1 MGHTLAEK
9 IIMKHIGG
17 KSVKP
22 GDLVVVE
29 PDCVVIHDIY
39 TAFLQDKMKKMG
51 LTKVWNTDKIVIMHD
66 HLMPACLEGD
76 PRSLEAGYELV
87 KEYGIRHF
95 HATGGIVHQ
104 LVPELGYSKP
114 GDIVLIFK
122 DMLGMGNEW
131 FRELLGMKCRWT
143 ECSSFTVRYKRT
155 RR

>member
-51 LTKVWNTDKIVIMHD
+51 
-66 HLMPACLEGD
+66 
-76 PRSLEAGYELV
+76 
-87 KEYGIRHF
+87 
-95 HATGGIVHQ
+95 
-104 LVPELGYSKP
+104 
-114 GDIVLIFK
+114 
-122 DMLGMGNEW
+122 
-131 FRELLGMKCRWT
+131 
-143 ECSSFTVRYKRT
+143 SSSCTII
-155 RR
+155 

>member
-29 PDCVVIHDIY
+29 PDCVVVHDIY
-39 TAFLQDKMKKMG
+39 TAFLRDKMKKMG

-87 KEYGIRHF
+87 KEYGIRHY
-95 HATGGIVHQ
+95 HSSAGTGTGLFQ
-104 LVPELGYSKP
+104 
-114 GDIVLIFK
+114 
-122 DMLGMGNEW
+122 
-131 FRELLGMKCRWT
+131 
-143 ECSSFTVRYKRT
+143 T
-155 RR
+155 R

>member
-104 LVPELGYSKP
+104 LVPELRCCRLLLYRCWIHRNGSC
-114 GDIVLIFK
+114 
-122 DMLGMGNEW
+122 MGN
-131 FRELLGMKCRWT
+131 RPDVVK
-143 ECSSFTVRYKRT
+143 SSKQH
-155 RR
+155 

>member
-17 KSVKP
+17 KDVKP

-29 PDCVVIHDIY
+29 PDCVVVHDIY
-39 TAFLQDKMKKMG
+39 TAFLRDKMKKMG

-87 KEYGIRHF
+87 KEYGTAISMQQ
-95 HATGGIVHQ
+95 V
-104 LVPELGYSKP
+104 V
-114 GDIVLIFK
+114 
-122 DMLGMGNEW
+122 
-131 FRELLGMKCRWT
+131 
-143 ECSSFTVRYKRT
+143 SFISWYRNWAIPNQVISYL
-155 RR
+155 

>member
-104 LVPELGYSKP
+104 LVPELRS
-114 GDIVLIFK
+114 
-122 DMLGMGNEW
+122 EEHTS
-131 FRELLGMKCRWT
+131 ELQSRFDPQKWQLYGEPARCG
-143 ECSSFTVRYKRT
+143 
-155 RR
+155 

>member
-51 LTKVWNTDKIVIMHD
+51 LTKVWAIPNQVISY
-66 HLMPACLEGD
+66 L
-76 PRSLEAGYELV
+76 
-87 KEYGIRHF
+87 
-95 HATGGIVHQ
+95 
-104 LVPELGYSKP
+104 
-114 GDIVLIFK
+114 
-122 DMLGMGNEW
+122 
-131 FRELLGMKCRWT
+131 
-143 ECSSFTVRYKRT
+143 
-155 RR
+155 

>member
-76 PRSLEAGYELV
+76 PRSWKPV
-87 KEYGIRHF
+87 M
-95 HATGGIVHQ
+95 TGKRVWYPPFPRYRRYRSP
-104 LVPELGYSKP
+104 V
-114 GDIVLIFK
+114 
-122 DMLGMGNEW
+122 
-131 FRELLGMKCRWT
+131 
-143 ECSSFTVRYKRT
+143 SS
-155 RR
+155 

>member
-104 LVPELGYSKP
+104 LS
-114 GDIVLIFK
+114 LIHI
-122 DMLGMGNEW
+122 
-131 FRELLGMKCRWT
+131 
-143 ECSSFTVRYKRT
+143 
-155 RR
+155 